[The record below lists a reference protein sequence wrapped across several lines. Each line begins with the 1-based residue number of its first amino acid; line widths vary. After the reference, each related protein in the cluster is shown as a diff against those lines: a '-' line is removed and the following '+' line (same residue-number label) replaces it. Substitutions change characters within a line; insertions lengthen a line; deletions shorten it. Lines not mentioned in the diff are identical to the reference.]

1 MARSILSPV
10 AFLTASLPRV
20 NLWLS
25 VEIKSNASDRFP
37 SLRPNQQ
44 TFILSDPPFSFLF
57 LFFANSLEMSVG
69 AFSSVHWSVNFP
81 SLGVVKSSGQVCRFH
96 TTWWNIVCPGV
107 RSRPAQSTPRGE
119 TKSASS
125 GTAALAHVHSQT
137 PMSYSHVCR
146 EQRGYS
152 QAWTSSSHS
161 LEWSWNELGLW
172 PLDQFSKI
180 TETYFPP

>member
-1 MARSILSPV
+1 MRLTGSPHYAQINRHSSWV
-10 AFLTASLPRV
+10 
-20 NLWLS
+20 
-25 VEIKSNASDRFP
+25 I
-37 SLRPNQQ
+37 
-44 TFILSDPPFSFLF
+44 PPFSFLF
-57 LFFANSLEMSVG
+57 LFFSNSLEMSVG
-69 AFSSVHWSVNFP
+69 TFSSVHWSVNFP

-146 EQRGYS
+146 QQRGYS